1 MPVYECNCCGFST
14 PLKSNYTNHLRT
26 SKHIRNSNQAVALPA
41 PVPVA
46 LPAPVPAALPAPEPV
61 PEQEIKCRKCNKH
74 FKFKQSMYRH
84 IRYTCKIPEP
94 EPVTK
99 SGVKDLF
106 CLLKKQKEEFN
117 KKLDYQTKQIEK
129 LIKKK
134 SQIEKLIGEVGEN
147 SDTF

>member
-41 PVPVA
+41 PVP
-46 LPAPVPAALPAPEPV
+46 AALPAPV

>member
-1 MPVYECNCCGFST
+1 MPEYECNCCGFST
-14 PLKSNYTNHLRT
+14 HLKSNYTNHLRT
-26 SKHIRNSNQAVALPA
+26 SKHIRNTNQPAVL

-46 LPAPVPAALPAPEPV
+46 EPQPVDDPEV
-61 PEQEIKCRKCNKH
+61 KEIKCRKCNKH
-74 FKFKQSMYRH
+74 FNFKQSMYRH
-84 IRYTCKIPEP
+84 IRYTCKIPDP

>member
-1 MPVYECNCCGFST
+1 MPEYECNCCGFST
-14 PLKSNYTNHLRT
+14 HLKSNYTNHLRT
-26 SKHIRNSNQAVALPA
+26 NKHIRNSNQPVT
-41 PVPVA
+41 VPVA
-46 LPAPVPAALPAPEPV
+46 APVVAPEP
-61 PEQEIKCRKCNKH
+61 EHEIKCRKCNKH
-74 FKFKQSMYRH
+74 FNFKQSMYRH
-84 IRYTCKIPEP
+84 IRYTCKIPDP

-134 SQIEKLIGEVGEN
+134 SQIERLIGEVGEN
-147 SDTF
+147 SETF

>member
-41 PVPVA
+41 PVP
-46 LPAPVPAALPAPEPV
+46 AALPAPV

-84 IRYTCKIPEP
+84 IRYTCKIPDP

>member
-1 MPVYECNCCGFST
+1 MPEYECNCCGFST

-26 SKHIRNSNQAVALPA
+26 NKHIRNSNQPA
-41 PVPVA
+41 PVPVVA
-46 LPAPVPAALPAPEPV
+46 APEP
-61 PEQEIKCRKCNKH
+61 EHEIKCRKCNKH
-74 FKFKQSMYRH
+74 FNFKQSMYRH
-84 IRYTCKIPEP
+84 IKYTCKIPDP

-134 SQIEKLIGEVGEN
+134 SQIERLIGEVGEN

>member
-14 PLKSNYTNHLRT
+14 HLKSNYTNHLRT
-26 SKHIRNSNQAVALPA
+26 NKHIRNSNQPVALPA
-41 PVPVA
+41 PVPV
-46 LPAPVPAALPAPEPV
+46 ALPAPEPV

-74 FKFKQSMYRH
+74 FNFKQSMYRH
-84 IRYTCKIPEP
+84 IRYTCKIPDP